1 MQNVELEQPT
11 TIDDIMLEED
21 SAIGIETISNQEIQD
36 SNINTKPM
44 HSLFNKA
51 TQTKETSSLLE
62 PSQVNIKKVII
73 LF

>member
-36 SNINTKPM
+36 SNSITKPM

-62 PSQVNIKKVII
+62 PSKVNIKKVII